1 MPATLVNNSR
11 EMKLETGNKIK
22 SNLASLSAHVA
33 SLARRGP
40 RAEAAH
46 PAPQTR
52 IPGGKRQLGHPG
64 TRQWAEGPPET
75 TRFKMAAWGGG
86 GRVQRCCA
94 CACAHPES
102 PAPSPHQIPIKQ
114 PLPAPGRRACVQSR
128 LAPVDSLIRR

>member
-11 EMKLETGNKIK
+11 EMKTETGNKIK

-64 TRQWAEGPPET
+64 TRQWAAGPPET
-75 TRFKMAAWGGG
+75 TRFKMAAWEGGVVC
-86 GRVQRCCA
+86 RDA
-94 CACAHPES
+94 A
-102 PAPSPHQIPIKQ
+102 PAPAPTLRAPPP
-114 PLPAPGRRACVQSR
+114 PLTR
-128 LAPVDSLIRR
+128 SL

>member
-11 EMKLETGNKIK
+11 EMKTETGNKIK

-52 IPGGKRQLGHPG
+52 VPSGKRRLGHPG
-64 TRQWAEGPPET
+64 ARQWAEGPPET

-86 GRVQRCCA
+86 RV
-94 CACAHPES
+94 
-102 PAPSPHQIPIKQ
+102 
-114 PLPAPGRRACVQSR
+114 
-128 LAPVDSLIRR
+128 